1 MFKNFELLQ
10 IGDPMLKLRAKEVD
24 IEALQKGKQDALLK
38 IMTMVANKNN
48 YIELTAPQM
57 GVLLRVVALK
67 IDLFDENYP
76 QNIKDNE
83 VILMI
88 NPKIKHIEGVTSSAE
103 YELCTSCKG
112 RTSLVDR
119 PDRIF
124 LEYFTPEAIKVQ
136 IFVNGYSAH
145 IVQHAI
151 DHLDGKDFLV
161 LQNEE
166 EEIIHRHRWIL

>member
-24 IEALQKGKQDALLK
+24 IEALQEGKQDALLK
-38 IMTMVANKNN
+38 IMRMVANKNN
-48 YIELTAPQM
+48 YFELTAPQM

-67 IDLFDENYP
+67 IDLFNESYP
-76 QNIKDNE
+76 QDIKDNE
-83 VILMI
+83 VTLMI
-88 NPKIKHIEGVTSSAE
+88 NPKIKHIEGVSSSAE

-112 RTSLVDR
+112 RASLVDR

-166 EEIIHRHRWIL
+166 EEIIHRHR

>member
-1 MFKNFELLQ
+1 MFQNFELLQ

-24 IEALQKGKQDALLK
+24 IDALQEGKQDALLK
-38 IMTMVANKNN
+38 IMKMVANKNN
-48 YIELTAPQM
+48 YFEVTAPQM
-57 GVLLRVVALK
+57 GIPLRVVALK
-67 IDLFDENYP
+67 IDIFSEEYP
-76 QNIKDNE
+76 QNIKNNE

-88 NPKIKHIEGVTSSAE
+88 NPKIKNIEGVSSSAE

-112 RTSLVDR
+112 RANLVER

-124 LEYFTPEAIKVQ
+124 LEYFTPDAIKVQ
-136 IFVNGYSAH
+136 IFVHGYSAH

-161 LQNEE
+161 LENEE
-166 EEIIHRHRWIL
+166 EEIVHRHR